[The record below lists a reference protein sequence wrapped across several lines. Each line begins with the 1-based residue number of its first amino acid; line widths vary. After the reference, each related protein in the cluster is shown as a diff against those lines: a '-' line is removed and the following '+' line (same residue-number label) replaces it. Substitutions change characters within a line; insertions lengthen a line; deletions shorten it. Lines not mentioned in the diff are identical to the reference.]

1 MREEAKREFSGTI
14 YQAEHLTPFAAH
26 CCQRKSAYKTPLG
39 GVARGK
45 WEGAGVDGV
54 GGVGLGQVRIVDQ
67 TIAVKM
73 SRSSSG
79 PNLLR
84 SPPSNCV
91 LLVIVSI
98 VNSHDLRVDLVLP
111 LTEACDKIETE
122 RQMQSREENG
132 KG

>member
-1 MREEAKREFSGTI
+1 M
-14 YQAEHLTPFAAH
+14 
-26 CCQRKSAYKTPLG
+26 
-39 GVARGK
+39 
-45 WEGAGVDGV
+45 
-54 GGVGLGQVRIVDQ
+54 GLGQVRIVDQ

-73 SRSSSG
+73 SSSSG

-84 SPPSNCV
+84 SPPSSTV

-98 VNSHDLRVDLVLP
+98 VNSHDLLRVDLVLP

-122 RQMQSREENG
+122 RQMESREENG

>member
-1 MREEAKREFSGTI
+1 MGEEEKREFSGTI

-45 WEGAGVDGV
+45 GEVEGVDGV

-73 SRSSSG
+73 SSSG